1 MNFMFMLVKLCQT
14 GMLNYHIFK
23 IQEPKCMLRRKA
35 NLFNNKYHFFGII
48 FRSFYLFIYF
58 FEVIISIYNAY
69 TILILA
75 TGS

>member
-35 NLFNNKYHFFGII
+35 NLFNNKYHFFGI

-58 FEVIISIYNAY
+58 FEIIISIYNAY